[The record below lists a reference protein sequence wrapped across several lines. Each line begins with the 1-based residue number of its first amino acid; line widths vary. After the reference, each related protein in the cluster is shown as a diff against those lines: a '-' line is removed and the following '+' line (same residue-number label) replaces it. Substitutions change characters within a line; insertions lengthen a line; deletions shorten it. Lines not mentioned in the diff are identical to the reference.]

1 MNLIYSLAA
10 CREGASSIS
19 GAGRVARSTH
29 SEPYKLLLGMLI
41 EARTRAGVTQV
52 ELATR
57 LGRPQPFISF
67 VERGERRVDVIEFYA
82 IMKAL
87 DADPEHKFREL
98 IAKLPSHL
106 QI

>member
-1 MNLIYSLAA
+1 M
-10 CREGASSIS
+10 
-19 GAGRVARSTH
+19 ARSTH
-29 SEPYKLLLGMLI
+29 SEPYKLLLEMLI

-52 ELATR
+52 ELAAR

-87 DADPEHKFREL
+87 GADPERAFHEL
-98 IAKLPSHL
+98 IANLPDRL
-106 QI
+106 EI

>member
-1 MNLIYSLAA
+1 M
-10 CREGASSIS
+10 
-19 GAGRVARSTH
+19 ARSTH
-29 SEPYKLLLGMLI
+29 SEPYRLLLEMLI

-52 ELATR
+52 ELAAR

-87 DADPEHKFREL
+87 GTDPEKAFREL
-98 IAKLPSHL
+98 ISKLPEKME
-106 QI
+106 I

>member
-1 MNLIYSLAA
+1 M
-10 CREGASSIS
+10 
-19 GAGRVARSTH
+19 ARSTH
-29 SEPYKLLLGMLI
+29 SEPYKLLLEMLI
-41 EARTRAGVTQV
+41 EARTQAGVTQV
-52 ELATR
+52 ELAGR

-87 DADPEHKFREL
+87 GADPEEAFREL
-98 IAKLPSHL
+98 ISKLPNRL

>member
-1 MNLIYSLAA
+1 MAKS
-10 CREGASSIS
+10 
-19 GAGRVARSTH
+19 VH
-29 SEPYKLLLGMLI
+29 SEPYRLLLQMLVD
-41 EARTRAGVTQV
+41 ARIRSGLTQA

-87 DADPEHKFREL
+87 DEDPEEAFRKL
-98 IAKLPSHL
+98 IAELPAKLK
-106 QI
+106 I

>member
-1 MNLIYSLAA
+1 M
-10 CREGASSIS
+10 
-19 GAGRVARSTH
+19 ARSTH
-29 SEPYKLLLGMLI
+29 SEPYKLLLEMLI

-52 ELATR
+52 ELAGR

-87 DADPEHKFREL
+87 DADPEEAFREL
-98 IAKLPSHL
+98 ISKLPNRL

>member
-1 MNLIYSLAA
+1 M
-10 CREGASSIS
+10 
-19 GAGRVARSTH
+19 ARSTH
-29 SEPYKLLLGMLI
+29 SEPYKLLLEMLV

-52 ELATR
+52 ELAAR

-82 IMKAL
+82 IMRAL
-87 DADPEHKFREL
+87 GTDPEVAFREL
-98 IAKLPSHL
+98 ISKLPNRL

>member
-1 MNLIYSLAA
+1 
-10 CREGASSIS
+10 
-19 GAGRVARSTH
+19 
-29 SEPYKLLLGMLI
+29 MLI

-52 ELATR
+52 ELAAR

-87 DADPEHKFREL
+87 GMDPERAFHEL
-98 IAKLPSHL
+98 IAKLPDRL
-106 QI
+106 EI

>member
-1 MNLIYSLAA
+1 M
-10 CREGASSIS
+10 
-19 GAGRVARSTH
+19 ARSTH
-29 SEPYKLLLGMLI
+29 SEPYKLLLEMLI

-52 ELATR
+52 ELAAR

-87 DADPEHKFREL
+87 GADPERAFRDL
-98 IAKLPSHL
+98 IEKLPDKL
-106 QI
+106 KI

>member
-1 MNLIYSLAA
+1 M
-10 CREGASSIS
+10 
-19 GAGRVARSTH
+19 ARSTH
-29 SEPYKLLLGMLI
+29 SEPYKLLLEMLI

-52 ELATR
+52 ELAAR

-87 DADPEHKFREL
+87 GADPEDAFREL
-98 IAKLPSHL
+98 IARLPARL
-106 QI
+106 EI

>member
-1 MNLIYSLAA
+1 
-10 CREGASSIS
+10 
-19 GAGRVARSTH
+19 
-29 SEPYKLLLGMLI
+29 MLI

-52 ELATR
+52 ELAAR

-87 DADPEHKFREL
+87 GADPERAFREL
-98 IAKLPSHL
+98 IAKLPDKL
-106 QI
+106 KI

>member
-1 MNLIYSLAA
+1 M
-10 CREGASSIS
+10 
-19 GAGRVARSTH
+19 ARSVH
-29 SEPYKLLLGMLI
+29 SEPYKLLLETLI

-52 ELATR
+52 ELAAR

-87 DADPEHKFREL
+87 DADPAEAFREL
-98 IAKLPSHL
+98 IGRLPSRL
-106 QI
+106 LI

>member
-1 MNLIYSLAA
+1 M
-10 CREGASSIS
+10 
-19 GAGRVARSTH
+19 ARSTH
-29 SEPYKLLLGMLI
+29 SEPYKLLLDMLI

-52 ELATR
+52 ELAAR

-87 DADPEHKFREL
+87 GADPERAFREL
-98 IAKLPSHL
+98 IAKLPDKL
-106 QI
+106 KI